1 MSNKALY
8 EELTTDE
15 KVSVTS
21 IGSQKNGCYIIM
33 GKDKNIKTEDTGNTL
48 VPNESS
54 STSYEAGSID
64 LFVGLNKLNRSKLEV
79 AASESES
86 TGRLEQKYLNSD
98 FSKDSARIYISEKAN
113 PDEYFSLP
121 KSPLSPSDIGKSSVV
136 MLADSTRIVGRNSLK
151 LITGKYGS
159 LNSDNQKN
167 ANVKGIHLIAG
178 SDPSG
183 LEPMVKGDK
192 LVEYLKKQNRSL
204 LSIIDK
210 VLGFVNADIT
220 ELWNYVSKHTHLS
233 TAPGGPVGLPMDLT
247 QIPLDN
253 YATMRSASLASE
265 INNTLKEIKVIIAK
279 EQNYLERGKQSILSN
294 YNLTN

>member
-33 GKDKNIKTEDTGNTL
+33 GKDKNIKTKDTGNTE
-48 VPNESS
+48 VPSESNS
-54 STSYEAGSID
+54 KSYEAGSID

-79 AASESES
+79 ATSESES

-121 KSPLSPSDIGKSSVV
+121 RSPLSPSDIGKSSVV
-136 MLADSTRIVGRNSLK
+136 MLSDSTRIVGRNSLK

-159 LNSDNQKN
+159 LNSVNQKN
-167 ANVKGIHLIAG
+167 SNVKGIHLIAG

-210 VLGFVNADIT
+210 ILGFVNEDIT

-233 TAPGGPVGLPMDLT
+233 TAPGSPVGLPMDLA
-247 QIPLDN
+247 QIPLDK
-253 YATMRSASLASE
+253 YAKMRSASLASD
-265 INNTLKEIKVIIAK
+265 INATLEEIKIIIAK
-279 EQNYLERGKQSILSN
+279 EKNYLDPGKQSILSKF
-294 YNLTN
+294 NLTN

>member
-48 VPNESS
+48 IPNESS

-204 LSIIDK
+204 LSVIDK
-210 VLGFVNADIT
+210 ILGFVNQDIT
-220 ELWNYVSKHTHLS
+220 ELWNYVSKHTHAS
-233 TAPGGPVGLPMDLT
+233 TPPPGPVGLPMDLA
-247 QIPLDN
+247 QIPLDQ
-253 YATMRSASLASE
+253 YAKMRSANLASE
-265 INNTLKEIKVIIAK
+265 INATLEEIKVIIAK
-279 EQNYLERGKQSILSN
+279 EQNYLERGKQSILSK